1 MRDLPQAEVLLR
13 LARAA
18 MLETLLPSLPA
29 ADRYTARLIANAM
42 AIAAREMAA
51 GPALAAAERVALAPL
66 LGEEAESVPPGAH
79 QSAIETSEE
88 AVERMNWRLAAE
100 IRGGMRDGNAAVHGA
115 LRQGVLTR
123 LRETNPKV
131 AGEAEQTNR
140 PRR

>member
-1 MRDLPQAEVLLR
+1 MRDRPQAQVLLR
-13 LARAA
+13 LARAEV
-18 MLETLLPSLPA
+18 LETLLPRLPA

-51 GPALAAAERVALAPL
+51 GPALAAAEQAALAPL
-66 LGEEAESVPPGAH
+66 FGEAATPAPPGAH
-79 QSAIETSEE
+79 RSAIETSEE

-100 IRGGMRDGNAAVHGA
+100 IRGGLRDGDAAVHGA

-131 AGEAEQTNR
+131 AGEAE
-140 PRR
+140 